1 MLNTALFYIKCSTC
15 CNITV
20 FFSLQNKEVAVNVEK
35 LPEGTVIFEDIGSEK
50 KRGKIL
56 KTLKLPQNTRQGDPL
71 AGRIVYETL
80 EG

>member
-1 MLNTALFYIKCSTC
+1 
-15 CNITV
+15 
-20 FFSLQNKEVAVNVEK
+20 VAVNVEK
-35 LPEGTVIFEDIGSEK
+35 LPEGTVVFEDIGTEK

-56 KTLKLPQNTRQGDPL
+56 KTLKLPQNTRQSDPL

>member
-1 MLNTALFYIKCSTC
+1 M
-15 CNITV
+15 
-20 FFSLQNKEVAVNVEK
+20 EK
-35 LPEGTVIFEDIGSEK
+35 LPEGTVIFEDIATEK

-80 EG
+80 DG